1 MFDVCGLW
9 LVWVL
14 GLWFFIY
21 GWFGCVGFMV
31 FCLWLVWVCR
41 VYGFLF
47 MVGLGVKCGVVFF
60 NLCSMKQ

>member
-31 FCLWLVWVCR
+31 YCL
-41 VYGFLF
+41 LF
-47 MVGLGVKCGVVFF
+47 MVGLGV
-60 NLCSMKQ
+60 